1 MEMIFLN
8 VFNRSLAAGW
18 LILAVIVVRLLLKK
32 APRRLS
38 CVLWAVV
45 AVRLLCPFFPVS
57 SFSLIP
63 SGETI
68 SAEVVRFAPA
78 PAVDS
83 GIPVLNE
90 ALNPIIGER
99 FAPAPGT
106 SVNPLYIWTAI
117 AGIVWL
123 VGVAVMV
130 GYALLSSLRMR
141 SVVREAVPLGMCGE
155 SYETGEAGMCGES
168 YETGEVGM
176 CGESYETGEV
186 GMCAEPHGARP
197 LETGAALPDN
207 VWLCD
212 AVRSPFILGIVRPKI
227 YLPSGITR
235 EQMLCILAHEQAHVE
250 RLDHC
255 LKPFGWLLLSVYW
268 FHPLVWIA
276 YMLFCRDL
284 ELACD
289 EKVVGGMDLDGRK
302 SYSHALLACS
312 LQRKMIFSYPLA
324 FGEIGV
330 RERVKGILH
339 YRKPAGWIAA
349 VAVLACA
356 AVAVCFLTDPK
367 EKADDSKIRYLDQWY
382 SRSDLSAET
391 IAWLEWYNGL
401 SAEEQLAVSSEP
413 HDLYDQAGYGGRAD
427 VAVETVDAEHDAVG
441 AEDMSDNAKDYMD
454 AGHDAVGTEDRS
466 DNAKEHMDA
475 GHDDGGT
482 EDMSDNAG
490 IAVDTVQVGEGAE
503 DSAIYTGTLSTAFGI
518 PLQLPGNE
526 GWIQDIEYRQPDGNT
541 VEVEYWDDIA
551 EADCRMTAVRDGALN
566 LSEPDIAYDA
576 AREETWMGSTGSG
589 QNVYVKVQCSGDGK
603 HVLATWEYDNGEHQY
618 LFAVRAVVSGENT
631 DISSVPK
638 AVLSMISCL
647 E

>member
-1 MEMIFLN
+1 MEMEMIFLN

-18 LILAVIVVRLLLKK
+18 LILAVIVVRFLLKK

-45 AVRLLCPFFPVS
+45 AVRLLCPFFPAS

-68 SAEVVRFAPA
+68 SAEAVRFAPA
-78 PAVDS
+78 PAIDS
-83 GIPVLNE
+83 GIPALNE
-90 ALNPIIGER
+90 ALNPMIGER

-106 SVNPLYIWTAI
+106 SVNPLYIWTAV

-123 VGVAVMV
+123 VGVAVMA

-141 SVVREAVPLGMCGE
+141 SVVREAVPLE
-155 SYETGEAGMCGES
+155 S
-168 YETGEVGM
+168 
-176 CGESYETGEV
+176 
-186 GMCAEPHGARP
+186 
-197 LETGAALPDN
+197 GAALPDN

-302 SYSHALLACS
+302 AYSHALLACS

-339 YRKPAGWIAA
+339 YRKPAGWLAA

-382 SRSDLSAET
+382 SRIDLYAET

-401 SAEEQLAVSSEP
+401 SAEEQLAVSSVP

-441 AEDMSDNAKDYMD
+441 AEDMPDNAKDYMD
-454 AGHDAVGTEDRS
+454 TGQDSGGTEDKS
-466 DNAKEHMDA
+466 DSVKEHMNA
-475 GHDDGGT
+475 GQDSGGT

-490 IAVDTVQVGEGAE
+490 IAVDTVQAGEGAE
-503 DSAIYTGTLSTAFGI
+503 DPAIHTGTLSAAFGI

-589 QNVYVKVQCSGDGK
+589 QHVYVKVQCSGDGK

-618 LFAVRAVVSGENT
+618 QFAVRAVVSGENT
-631 DISSVPK
+631 DISPVPK

>member
-45 AVRLLCPFFPVS
+45 AVRLLCPFFPAS

-68 SAEVVRFAPA
+68 SAEDVRFAPA
-78 PAVDS
+78 PAIDS
-83 GIPVLNE
+83 GIPALNE
-90 ALNPIIGER
+90 ALNPMIGER

-117 AGIVWL
+117 AGIAWL
-123 VGVAVMV
+123 VGVAVMA

-155 SYETGEAGMCGES
+155 LYETGEAGMCGES
-168 YETGEVGM
+168 YETGEAGM
-176 CGESYETGEV
+176 CGESYEAGEV
-186 GMCAEPHGARP
+186 GTCAEPHGARP
-197 LETGAALPDN
+197 LKTGAALPDN

-302 SYSHALLACS
+302 AYSHALLACS

-413 HDLYDQAGYGGRAD
+413 HDLYELDGYGGGAD

-441 AEDMSDNAKDYMD
+441 AEDMPDNAKDYMD
-454 AGHDAVGTEDRS
+454 AGQDAVG
-466 DNAKEHMDA
+466 
-475 GHDDGGT
+475 
-482 EDMSDNAG
+482 
-490 IAVDTVQVGEGAE
+490 TVQVGEGAE
-503 DSAIYTGTLSTAFGI
+503 DPAIHNGTLSAAFGI

-603 HVLATWEYDNGEHQY
+603 QVLATWEYDNGEHQY
-618 LFAVRAVVSGENT
+618 QFAVRAVVSGENT
-631 DISSVPK
+631 DISPVPK

>member
-1 MEMIFLN
+1 MEMEMIFLN

-18 LILAVIVVRLLLKK
+18 LILAVIVVRFLLKK

-45 AVRLLCPFFPVS
+45 AVRLLCPFFPAS

-68 SAEVVRFAPA
+68 SAEAVRFAPA
-78 PAVDS
+78 PAIDS
-83 GIPVLNE
+83 GIPALNE
-90 ALNPIIGER
+90 ALNPMIGER

-106 SVNPLYIWTAI
+106 SVNPVYIWTAV

-123 VGVAVMV
+123 VGVAVMA

-141 SVVREAVPLGMCGE
+141 SVVREAVPLE
-155 SYETGEAGMCGES
+155 S
-168 YETGEVGM
+168 
-176 CGESYETGEV
+176 
-186 GMCAEPHGARP
+186 
-197 LETGAALPDN
+197 GAALPDN

-302 SYSHALLACS
+302 AYSHALLACS

-339 YRKPAGWIAA
+339 YRKPAGWLAA

-401 SAEEQLAVSSEP
+401 SAEEQLAVSSVP

-441 AEDMSDNAKDYMD
+441 AEDMPDNAKDYMD
-454 AGHDAVGTEDRS
+454 TGRDSGGTEDKS
-466 DNAKEHMDA
+466 DSVKEHMNAGQDA
-475 GHDDGGT
+475 GGT

-490 IAVDTVQVGEGAE
+490 IAVDTVQAGEGAE
-503 DSAIYTGTLSTAFGI
+503 DPAIHTGTLSAAFGI

-589 QNVYVKVQCSGDGK
+589 QHVYVKVQCSGDGK

-618 LFAVRAVVSGENT
+618 QFAVRAVVSGENT
-631 DISSVPK
+631 DISPVPK

>member
-78 PAVDS
+78 PAIDS

-90 ALNPIIGER
+90 ALNPMIGER

-123 VGVAVMV
+123 VGVAVMA

-141 SVVREAVPLGMCGE
+141 SVVREAVPL
-155 SYETGEAGMCGES
+155 
-168 YETGEVGM
+168 
-176 CGESYETGEV
+176 

-302 SYSHALLACS
+302 AYSHALLACS

-339 YRKPAGWIAA
+339 YRKPTGWIAA
-349 VAVLACA
+349 VTVLACA

-413 HDLYDQAGYGGRAD
+413 HDLYELDGYGGGAD

-466 DNAKEHMDA
+466 DSTKEHMDTGQDA
-475 GHDDGGT
+475 DVT
-482 EDMSDNAG
+482 EDMTDNAG
-490 IAVDTVQVGEGAE
+490 ISVDTVQAGEGAE
-503 DSAIYTGTLSTAFGI
+503 DPVIHNGTLSAAFGI

-603 HVLATWEYDNGEHQY
+603 QVLATWEYDNGEHQY
-618 LFAVRAVVSGENT
+618 QFAVRAVVSGENT
-631 DISSVPK
+631 DISPVPK

>member
-1 MEMIFLN
+1 MEMEMIFLN

-18 LILAVIVVRLLLKK
+18 LILAVIVVRFLLKK

-45 AVRLLCPFFPVS
+45 AVRLLCPFFPAS

-68 SAEVVRFAPA
+68 SAEAVRFAPA
-78 PAVDS
+78 PAIDS
-83 GIPVLNE
+83 GIPALNE
-90 ALNPIIGER
+90 ALNPMIGER

-106 SVNPLYIWTAI
+106 SVNPLYIWTAV

-123 VGVAVMV
+123 VGVAVMA
-130 GYALLSSLRMR
+130 GYALLGSLRMR
-141 SVVREAVPLGMCGE
+141 SVVREAVPLE
-155 SYETGEAGMCGES
+155 S
-168 YETGEVGM
+168 
-176 CGESYETGEV
+176 
-186 GMCAEPHGARP
+186 
-197 LETGAALPDN
+197 GAALPDN

-302 SYSHALLACS
+302 AYSHALLACS

-339 YRKPAGWIAA
+339 YRKPAGWLAA

-401 SAEEQLAVSSEP
+401 SAEEQLAVSSVP

-441 AEDMSDNAKDYMD
+441 AEDMPDNAKDYMD
-454 AGHDAVGTEDRS
+454 TGQDSGGTEDKS
-466 DNAKEHMDA
+466 DSVKEHMNA
-475 GHDDGGT
+475 GQDSGGT

-490 IAVDTVQVGEGAE
+490 IAVDTVQAGEGAE
-503 DSAIYTGTLSTAFGI
+503 DSAIHTGTLSAAFGI

-589 QNVYVKVQCSGDGK
+589 QHVYVKVQCSGDGK

-618 LFAVRAVVSGENT
+618 QFAVRAVVSGENT
-631 DISSVPK
+631 DISPVPK

>member
-1 MEMIFLN
+1 MEMEMIFLN

-18 LILAVIVVRLLLKK
+18 LILAVIVVRFLLKK

-45 AVRLLCPFFPVS
+45 AVRLLCPFFPAS

-68 SAEVVRFAPA
+68 SAEAVRFAPA
-78 PAVDS
+78 PAIDS
-83 GIPVLNE
+83 GIPALNE
-90 ALNPIIGER
+90 ALNPMIGER

-106 SVNPLYIWTAI
+106 SVNPLYIWTAV
-117 AGIVWL
+117 AGIVWF
-123 VGVAVMV
+123 VGVAVMA
-130 GYALLSSLRMR
+130 GYALLGSLRMR
-141 SVVREAVPLGMCGE
+141 SVVREAVPLE
-155 SYETGEAGMCGES
+155 S
-168 YETGEVGM
+168 
-176 CGESYETGEV
+176 
-186 GMCAEPHGARP
+186 
-197 LETGAALPDN
+197 GAALPDN

-302 SYSHALLACS
+302 AYSHALLACS

-339 YRKPAGWIAA
+339 YRKPAGWLAA

-401 SAEEQLAVSSEP
+401 SAEEQLAVSSVP

-441 AEDMSDNAKDYMD
+441 AEDMPDNAKDYMD
-454 AGHDAVGTEDRS
+454 TGQDSGGTEDKS
-466 DNAKEHMDA
+466 DSVKEYMDA
-475 GHDDGGT
+475 GQDAGGT

-490 IAVDTVQVGEGAE
+490 IAVDTVQAGEGAE
-503 DSAIYTGTLSTAFGI
+503 DPAIHTGTLSAAFGI

-589 QNVYVKVQCSGDGK
+589 QHVYVKVQCSGDGK

-618 LFAVRAVVSGENT
+618 QFAVRAVVSGENT
-631 DISSVPK
+631 DISPVPK

>member
-1 MEMIFLN
+1 MEMEMIFLN

-18 LILAVIVVRLLLKK
+18 LILAVIVVRFLLKK

-45 AVRLLCPFFPVS
+45 AVRLLCPFFPAS

-68 SAEVVRFAPA
+68 SAEAVRFAPA
-78 PAVDS
+78 PAIDS
-83 GIPVLNE
+83 GIPALNE
-90 ALNPIIGER
+90 ALNPMIGER

-106 SVNPLYIWTAI
+106 SVNPLYIWTAV

-123 VGVAVMV
+123 VGVAVMA

-141 SVVREAVPLGMCGE
+141 SVVREAVPLE
-155 SYETGEAGMCGES
+155 S
-168 YETGEVGM
+168 
-176 CGESYETGEV
+176 
-186 GMCAEPHGARP
+186 
-197 LETGAALPDN
+197 GAALPDN

-302 SYSHALLACS
+302 AYSHALLACS

-339 YRKPAGWIAA
+339 YRKPAGWLAA

-401 SAEEQLAVSSEP
+401 SAEEQLAVSSVP

-427 VAVETVDAEHDAVG
+427 VAVETVDAENDAVG
-441 AEDMSDNAKDYMD
+441 AEDMPDNAKDYMD
-454 AGHDAVGTEDRS
+454 TGRDSGGTEDKS
-466 DNAKEHMDA
+466 DSVKEHMNAGQDA
-475 GHDDGGT
+475 GGT

-490 IAVDTVQVGEGAE
+490 IAVDTVQAGEGAE
-503 DSAIYTGTLSTAFGI
+503 DPDIHTGTLSAAFGI

-589 QNVYVKVQCSGDGK
+589 QHVYVKVQCSGDGK

-618 LFAVRAVVSGENT
+618 QFAVRAVVSGENT
-631 DISSVPK
+631 DISPVPK

>member
-1 MEMIFLN
+1 MEMEMIFLN

-18 LILAVIVVRLLLKK
+18 LILAVIVVRFLLKK

-38 CVLWAVV
+38 CVLWAIV
-45 AVRLLCPFFPVS
+45 AVRLLCPFFPAS

-68 SAEVVRFAPA
+68 SAEAVRFAPA
-78 PAVDS
+78 PAIDS
-83 GIPVLNE
+83 GIPALNE
-90 ALNPIIGER
+90 ALNPMIGER

-106 SVNPLYIWTAI
+106 SVNPLYIWTAV

-123 VGVAVMV
+123 VGVAVMA
-130 GYALLSSLRMR
+130 GYALLGSLRMR
-141 SVVREAVPLGMCGE
+141 SVVREAVPLE
-155 SYETGEAGMCGES
+155 S
-168 YETGEVGM
+168 
-176 CGESYETGEV
+176 
-186 GMCAEPHGARP
+186 
-197 LETGAALPDN
+197 GAALPDN

-302 SYSHALLACS
+302 AYSHALLACS

-339 YRKPAGWIAA
+339 YRKPAGWLAA

-401 SAEEQLAVSSEP
+401 SAEEQLAVSSVP

-441 AEDMSDNAKDYMD
+441 AEDMPDNAKDYMD
-454 AGHDAVGTEDRS
+454 TGQDSGGTEDKS
-466 DNAKEHMDA
+466 DSVKEHMNA
-475 GHDDGGT
+475 GQDSGGT

-490 IAVDTVQVGEGAE
+490 IAVDTVQAGEGAE
-503 DSAIYTGTLSTAFGI
+503 DPAIHTGTLSAAFGI

-589 QNVYVKVQCSGDGK
+589 QHVYVKVQCSGDGK

-618 LFAVRAVVSGENT
+618 QFAVRAVVSGENT
-631 DISSVPK
+631 DISPVPK

>member
-1 MEMIFLN
+1 MEMEMIFLN

-18 LILAVIVVRLLLKK
+18 LILAVIVVRFLLKK

-45 AVRLLCPFFPVS
+45 AVRLLCPFFPAS

-78 PAVDS
+78 PAIDS
-83 GIPVLNE
+83 GIPALNE
-90 ALNPIIGER
+90 ALNPMIGER

-106 SVNPLYIWTAI
+106 SVNPLYIWTAV

-123 VGVAVMV
+123 VGVAVMA
-130 GYALLSSLRMR
+130 GYALLGSLRMR
-141 SVVREAVPLGMCGE
+141 SVVREAVPLE
-155 SYETGEAGMCGES
+155 S
-168 YETGEVGM
+168 
-176 CGESYETGEV
+176 
-186 GMCAEPHGARP
+186 
-197 LETGAALPDN
+197 GAALPDN

-302 SYSHALLACS
+302 AYSHALLACS

-339 YRKPAGWIAA
+339 YRKPAGWLAA

-401 SAEEQLAVSSEP
+401 SAEEQLAVSSVP

-441 AEDMSDNAKDYMD
+441 AEDMPDNAKDYMD
-454 AGHDAVGTEDRS
+454 TGQDSGGTEDKS
-466 DNAKEHMDA
+466 DSVKEHMNA
-475 GHDDGGT
+475 GQDSGGT

-490 IAVDTVQVGEGAE
+490 IAVDTVQAGEGAE
-503 DSAIYTGTLSTAFGI
+503 DSAIHTGTLSAAFGI

-589 QNVYVKVQCSGDGK
+589 QHVYVKVQCSGDGK

-618 LFAVRAVVSGENT
+618 QFAVRAVVSGENT
-631 DISSVPK
+631 DISPVPK

>member
-1 MEMIFLN
+1 MEMEMIFLN

-18 LILAVIVVRLLLKK
+18 LILAVIVVRFLLKK

-45 AVRLLCPFFPVS
+45 AVRLLCPFFPAS

-68 SAEVVRFAPA
+68 SAEAVRFAPA
-78 PAVDS
+78 PAIDS
-83 GIPVLNE
+83 GIPALNE
-90 ALNPIIGER
+90 ALNPMIGER

-106 SVNPLYIWTAI
+106 SVNPLYIWTAV
-117 AGIVWL
+117 AGIVWF
-123 VGVAVMV
+123 VGVAVMA

-141 SVVREAVPLGMCGE
+141 SVVREAVPLE
-155 SYETGEAGMCGES
+155 S
-168 YETGEVGM
+168 
-176 CGESYETGEV
+176 
-186 GMCAEPHGARP
+186 
-197 LETGAALPDN
+197 GAALPDN

-302 SYSHALLACS
+302 AYSHALLACS

-339 YRKPAGWIAA
+339 YRKPAGWLAA

-401 SAEEQLAVSSEP
+401 SAEEQLAVSSVP

-441 AEDMSDNAKDYMD
+441 AEDMPDNAKDYMD
-454 AGHDAVGTEDRS
+454 TGQDSGGTEDKS
-466 DNAKEHMDA
+466 DSVKEHTNA
-475 GHDDGGT
+475 GQDSGGT

-490 IAVDTVQVGEGAE
+490 IAVDTVQAGEGAE
-503 DSAIYTGTLSTAFGI
+503 DPAIHTGTLSAAFGI

-589 QNVYVKVQCSGDGK
+589 QHVYVKVQCSGDGK

-618 LFAVRAVVSGENT
+618 QFAVRAVVSGENT
-631 DISSVPK
+631 DISPVPK

>member
-1 MEMIFLN
+1 MEMEMIFLN

-18 LILAVIVVRLLLKK
+18 LILAVIVVRFLLKK

-45 AVRLLCPFFPVS
+45 AVRLLCPFFPAS

-68 SAEVVRFAPA
+68 SAEAVRFAPA
-78 PAVDS
+78 PAIDS
-83 GIPVLNE
+83 GIPALNE
-90 ALNPIIGER
+90 ALNPMIGER

-106 SVNPLYIWTAI
+106 SVNPLYIWTAV

-123 VGVAVMV
+123 VGVAVMA
-130 GYALLSSLRMR
+130 GYALLGSLRMR

-155 SYETGEAGMCGES
+155 SYETGEAG
-168 YETGEVGM
+168 T
-176 CGESYETGEV
+176 
-186 GMCAEPHGARP
+186 CAEPHRARP

-302 SYSHALLACS
+302 AYSHALLACS

-339 YRKPAGWIAA
+339 YRKPAGWLAA

-401 SAEEQLAVSSEP
+401 SAEEQLAVSSVP

-441 AEDMSDNAKDYMD
+441 AEDMPDNAKDYMD
-454 AGHDAVGTEDRS
+454 TGQDSGGTEDKS
-466 DNAKEHMDA
+466 DSVKEHMNA
-475 GHDDGGT
+475 GQDSGGT

-490 IAVDTVQVGEGAE
+490 IAVDTVQAGEGAE
-503 DSAIYTGTLSTAFGI
+503 DPAIHTGTLSAAFGI

-589 QNVYVKVQCSGDGK
+589 QHVYVKVQCSGDGK
-603 HVLATWEYDNGEHQY
+603 QVLATWEYDNGEHQY
-618 LFAVRAVVSGENT
+618 QFAVRAVVSGENT

>member
-1 MEMIFLN
+1 MEMEMIFLN

-18 LILAVIVVRLLLKK
+18 LILAVIVVRFLLKK

-45 AVRLLCPFFPVS
+45 AVRLLCPFFPAS

-68 SAEVVRFAPA
+68 SAEAVRFAPA
-78 PAVDS
+78 PAIDS
-83 GIPVLNE
+83 GIPALTE
-90 ALNPIIGER
+90 ALNPMIGER

-106 SVNPLYIWTAI
+106 SVNPLYIWTAV

-123 VGVAVMV
+123 VGVAVMA
-130 GYALLSSLRMR
+130 GYALLGSLRMR
-141 SVVREAVPLGMCGE
+141 SVVREAVPLE
-155 SYETGEAGMCGES
+155 S
-168 YETGEVGM
+168 
-176 CGESYETGEV
+176 
-186 GMCAEPHGARP
+186 
-197 LETGAALPDN
+197 GAALPDN

-302 SYSHALLACS
+302 AYSHALLACS

-339 YRKPAGWIAA
+339 YRKPAGWLAA

-401 SAEEQLAVSSEP
+401 SAEEQLAVSSVP
-413 HDLYDQAGYGGRAD
+413 HDLYDLAGYGGRAD

-441 AEDMSDNAKDYMD
+441 AEDMPDNAKDYMD
-454 AGHDAVGTEDRS
+454 TGQDSGGTEDKS
-466 DNAKEHMDA
+466 DSVKEHMNA
-475 GHDDGGT
+475 GQDSGGT

-490 IAVDTVQVGEGAE
+490 IAVDTVQAGEGAE
-503 DSAIYTGTLSTAFGI
+503 DPAIHTGTLSAAFGI

-589 QNVYVKVQCSGDGK
+589 QHVYVKVQCSGDGK

-618 LFAVRAVVSGENT
+618 QFAVRAVVSGENT
-631 DISSVPK
+631 DISPVPK

>member
-45 AVRLLCPFFPVS
+45 AVRLLCPFFPAS

-68 SAEVVRFAPA
+68 SAEAVRFAPA
-78 PAVDS
+78 PAIDS
-83 GIPVLNE
+83 GIPALNE
-90 ALNPIIGER
+90 ALNPMIGEW

-106 SVNPLYIWTAI
+106 SVNPLYIWTAV

-123 VGVAVMV
+123 VGVAVMA
-130 GYALLSSLRMR
+130 GYALLGSLRMR
-141 SVVREAVPLGMCGE
+141 SVVREAVPLE
-155 SYETGEAGMCGES
+155 S
-168 YETGEVGM
+168 
-176 CGESYETGEV
+176 
-186 GMCAEPHGARP
+186 
-197 LETGAALPDN
+197 GAALPDN

-302 SYSHALLACS
+302 AYSHALLACS

-339 YRKPAGWIAA
+339 YRKPAGWLAA

-401 SAEEQLAVSSEP
+401 SAEEQLAVSSVP

-441 AEDMSDNAKDYMD
+441 AEDMPDNAKDYMD
-454 AGHDAVGTEDRS
+454 TGQDSGGTEDKS
-466 DNAKEHMDA
+466 DSVKEHMNA
-475 GHDDGGT
+475 GQDSGGT

-490 IAVDTVQVGEGAE
+490 IAVDTVQAGEGAE
-503 DSAIYTGTLSTAFGI
+503 DPAIHTGTLSAAFGI

-589 QNVYVKVQCSGDGK
+589 QHVYVKVQCSGDGK

-618 LFAVRAVVSGENT
+618 QFAVRAVVSGENT
-631 DISSVPK
+631 DISPVPK

>member
-18 LILAVIVVRLLLKK
+18 LILAVIVVRFLLKK

-45 AVRLLCPFFPVS
+45 AVRLLCPFFPAS

-68 SAEVVRFAPA
+68 SAEAVRFAPA
-78 PAVDS
+78 PAIDS
-83 GIPVLNE
+83 GIPALNE
-90 ALNPIIGER
+90 ALNPMIGER

-106 SVNPLYIWTAI
+106 SVNPLYIWTAV

-123 VGVAVMV
+123 VGVAVMA

-141 SVVREAVPLGMCGE
+141 SVVREAVPLE
-155 SYETGEAGMCGES
+155 S
-168 YETGEVGM
+168 
-176 CGESYETGEV
+176 
-186 GMCAEPHGARP
+186 
-197 LETGAALPDN
+197 GAALPDN

-302 SYSHALLACS
+302 AYSHALLACS

-339 YRKPAGWIAA
+339 YRKPAGWLAA

-401 SAEEQLAVSSEP
+401 SAEEQLAVSSVP

-441 AEDMSDNAKDYMD
+441 AEDMPDNAKDYMD
-454 AGHDAVGTEDRS
+454 TGQDSGGTEDKS
-466 DNAKEHMDA
+466 DSVKEHMNA
-475 GHDDGGT
+475 GQDSGGT

-490 IAVDTVQVGEGAE
+490 IAVDTVQAGEGAE
-503 DSAIYTGTLSTAFGI
+503 DPAIHTGTLSAAFGI

-589 QNVYVKVQCSGDGK
+589 QHVYVKVQCSGDGK

-618 LFAVRAVVSGENT
+618 QFAVRAVVSGENT
-631 DISSVPK
+631 DISPVPK

>member
-18 LILAVIVVRLLLKK
+18 LILAVIVVRLFLKK

-45 AVRLLCPFFPVS
+45 AVRLLCPFFPAS

-78 PAVDS
+78 PAIDS

-90 ALNPIIGER
+90 ALNPMIGER

-155 SYETGEAGMCGES
+155 SYETGEAEACGES
-168 YETGEVGM
+168 YEAGEVG
-176 CGESYETGEV
+176 T
-186 GMCAEPHGARP
+186 CAKPHRARP

-302 SYSHALLACS
+302 AYSHALLACS

-330 RERVKGILH
+330 KERVKGILH

-356 AVAVCFLTDPK
+356 AMAVCFLTDPK

-401 SAEEQLAVSSEP
+401 SAEEQLAVSSVP
-413 HDLYDQAGYGGRAD
+413 HDLYELDGYGGGAD

-441 AEDMSDNAKDYMD
+441 AEDMPDNAKDYMD
-454 AGHDAVGTEDRS
+454 AGRD
-466 DNAKEHMDA
+466 
-475 GHDDGGT
+475 
-482 EDMSDNAG
+482 
-490 IAVDTVQVGEGAE
+490 AVDTVQAGEGAE
-503 DSAIYTGTLSTAFGI
+503 DPAIHTGTLSTAFGI

-589 QNVYVKVQCSGDGK
+589 QHVYVKVQCSGDGK

-618 LFAVRAVVSGENT
+618 QFAVRAVVSGENT

>member
-141 SVVREAVPLGMCGE
+141 SVVREAVPL
-155 SYETGEAGMCGES
+155 
-168 YETGEVGM
+168 GM

-413 HDLYDQAGYGGRAD
+413 HDLYELDGYGGGAD

-618 LFAVRAVVSGENT
+618 QFAVRAVVSGENT
-631 DISSVPK
+631 DISPVPK

>member
-18 LILAVIVVRLLLKK
+18 LILAVIVVRFLLKK

-45 AVRLLCPFFPVS
+45 AVRLLCPFFPAS

-68 SAEVVRFAPA
+68 SAEAVRFAPA
-78 PAVDS
+78 PAIDS
-83 GIPVLNE
+83 GIPALNE
-90 ALNPIIGER
+90 ALNPMIGER

-106 SVNPLYIWTAI
+106 SVNPLYIWTAV

-123 VGVAVMV
+123 VGVAVMA
-130 GYALLSSLRMR
+130 GYALLGSLRMR
-141 SVVREAVPLGMCGE
+141 SVVREAVPLE
-155 SYETGEAGMCGES
+155 S
-168 YETGEVGM
+168 
-176 CGESYETGEV
+176 
-186 GMCAEPHGARP
+186 
-197 LETGAALPDN
+197 GAALPDN

-302 SYSHALLACS
+302 AYSHALLACS
-312 LQRKMIFSYPLA
+312 LQIKMIFSYPLA

-339 YRKPAGWIAA
+339 YRKPAGWLAA

-401 SAEEQLAVSSEP
+401 SAEEQLAVSSVP
-413 HDLYDQAGYGGRAD
+413 HDLYDLAGYGGRAD

-441 AEDMSDNAKDYMD
+441 AEDMPDNAKDYMD
-454 AGHDAVGTEDRS
+454 TGQDSGGTEDKS
-466 DNAKEHMDA
+466 DSVKEHMNA
-475 GHDDGGT
+475 GQDSGGT

-490 IAVDTVQVGEGAE
+490 IAVDTVQAGEGAE
-503 DSAIYTGTLSTAFGI
+503 DPAIHTGTLSAAFGI

-589 QNVYVKVQCSGDGK
+589 QHVYVKVQCSGDGK

-618 LFAVRAVVSGENT
+618 QFAVRAVVSGENT
-631 DISSVPK
+631 DISPVPK

>member
-1 MEMIFLN
+1 MEMEMIFLN

-18 LILAVIVVRLLLKK
+18 LILAVIVVRFLLKK

-45 AVRLLCPFFPVS
+45 AVRLLCPFFPAS

-68 SAEVVRFAPA
+68 SAEAVRFAPA
-78 PAVDS
+78 PAIDS
-83 GIPVLNE
+83 GIPALNE
-90 ALNPIIGER
+90 ALNPMIGER

-106 SVNPLYIWTAI
+106 SVNPLYIWTAV

-123 VGVAVMV
+123 VGVAVMA
-130 GYALLSSLRMR
+130 GYALLGSLRMR
-141 SVVREAVPLGMCGE
+141 SVVREAVPLE
-155 SYETGEAGMCGES
+155 S
-168 YETGEVGM
+168 
-176 CGESYETGEV
+176 
-186 GMCAEPHGARP
+186 
-197 LETGAALPDN
+197 GAALPDN

-302 SYSHALLACS
+302 AYSHALLACS

-339 YRKPAGWIAA
+339 YRKPAGWLAA

-401 SAEEQLAVSSEP
+401 SAEEQLAVSSVP

-441 AEDMSDNAKDYMD
+441 AEDMPDNAKDYMD
-454 AGHDAVGTEDRS
+454 TGQDSGGTEDKS
-466 DNAKEHMDA
+466 DSVKEYMDA
-475 GHDDGGT
+475 GQDAGGT

-490 IAVDTVQVGEGAE
+490 IAVDTVQAGEGAE
-503 DSAIYTGTLSTAFGI
+503 DPDIHTGTLSAAFGI

-589 QNVYVKVQCSGDGK
+589 QHVYVKVQCSGDGK

-618 LFAVRAVVSGENT
+618 QFAVRAVVSGENT
-631 DISSVPK
+631 DISPVPK

>member
-1 MEMIFLN
+1 MEMEMIFLN

-18 LILAVIVVRLLLKK
+18 LILAVIVVRFLLKK

-45 AVRLLCPFFPVS
+45 AVRLLCPFFPAS

-68 SAEVVRFAPA
+68 SAEAVRFAPA
-78 PAVDS
+78 PAIDS
-83 GIPVLNE
+83 GIPALTE
-90 ALNPIIGER
+90 ALNPMIGER

-106 SVNPLYIWTAI
+106 SVNPLYIWTAV

-123 VGVAVMV
+123 VGVAVMA

-141 SVVREAVPLGMCGE
+141 SVVREAVPLE
-155 SYETGEAGMCGES
+155 S
-168 YETGEVGM
+168 
-176 CGESYETGEV
+176 
-186 GMCAEPHGARP
+186 
-197 LETGAALPDN
+197 GAALPDN

-227 YLPSGITR
+227 YLHSGITR

-302 SYSHALLACS
+302 AYSHALLACS

-339 YRKPAGWIAA
+339 YRKPAGWLAA

-401 SAEEQLAVSSEP
+401 SAEEQLAVSSVP

-441 AEDMSDNAKDYMD
+441 AEDMPDNAKDYMD
-454 AGHDAVGTEDRS
+454 TGQDSGGTEDKS
-466 DNAKEHMDA
+466 DSVKEHMNA
-475 GHDDGGT
+475 GQDSGGT

-490 IAVDTVQVGEGAE
+490 IAVDTVQAGEGAE
-503 DSAIYTGTLSTAFGI
+503 DPAIHTGTLSAAFGI

-589 QNVYVKVQCSGDGK
+589 QHVYVKVQCSGDGK
-603 HVLATWEYDNGEHQY
+603 QVLATWEYDNGEHQY
-618 LFAVRAVVSGENT
+618 QFAVRAVVSGENT
-631 DISSVPK
+631 DISPVPK

>member
-1 MEMIFLN
+1 MEMEMIFLN

-18 LILAVIVVRLLLKK
+18 LILAVIVVRFLLKK

-45 AVRLLCPFFPVS
+45 AVRLLCPFFPAS

-68 SAEVVRFAPA
+68 SAEAVRFAPA
-78 PAVDS
+78 PAIDS
-83 GIPVLNE
+83 GIPALNE
-90 ALNPIIGER
+90 ALNPMIGER

-106 SVNPLYIWTAI
+106 SVNPLYIWTAV
-117 AGIVWL
+117 AGIVWF
-123 VGVAVMV
+123 VGVAVMA
-130 GYALLSSLRMR
+130 GYALLGSLRMR
-141 SVVREAVPLGMCGE
+141 SVVREAVPLE
-155 SYETGEAGMCGES
+155 S
-168 YETGEVGM
+168 
-176 CGESYETGEV
+176 
-186 GMCAEPHGARP
+186 
-197 LETGAALPDN
+197 GAALPDN

-302 SYSHALLACS
+302 AYSHALLACS

-339 YRKPAGWIAA
+339 YRKPAGWLAA

-401 SAEEQLAVSSEP
+401 SAEEQLAVSSVP

-441 AEDMSDNAKDYMD
+441 AEDMPDNAKDYMD
-454 AGHDAVGTEDRS
+454 TGQDSGGTEDKS
-466 DNAKEHMDA
+466 DSVKEHMNA
-475 GHDDGGT
+475 GQDSGGT

-490 IAVDTVQVGEGAE
+490 IAVDTVQAGEGAE
-503 DSAIYTGTLSTAFGI
+503 DPAIHTGTLSAAFGI

-589 QNVYVKVQCSGDGK
+589 QHVYVKVQCSGDGK

-618 LFAVRAVVSGENT
+618 QFAVRAVVSGENT
-631 DISSVPK
+631 DISPVPK

>member
-78 PAVDS
+78 PAIDS
-83 GIPVLNE
+83 GIPALNE
-90 ALNPIIGER
+90 ALNPMIGER

-106 SVNPLYIWTAI
+106 SVNPLYIWTAV

-123 VGVAVMV
+123 VGVAVMA
-130 GYALLSSLRMR
+130 GYALLGSLRMR
-141 SVVREAVPLGMCGE
+141 SVVREAVPLE
-155 SYETGEAGMCGES
+155 S
-168 YETGEVGM
+168 
-176 CGESYETGEV
+176 
-186 GMCAEPHGARP
+186 
-197 LETGAALPDN
+197 GAALPDN

-302 SYSHALLACS
+302 AYSHALLACS

-339 YRKPAGWIAA
+339 YRKPAGWLAA

-401 SAEEQLAVSSEP
+401 SAEEQLAVSSVP

-441 AEDMSDNAKDYMD
+441 AEDMPDNAKDYMD
-454 AGHDAVGTEDRS
+454 TGQDSGGTEDKS
-466 DNAKEHMDA
+466 DSVKEHMNA
-475 GHDDGGT
+475 GQDSGGT

-490 IAVDTVQVGEGAE
+490 IAVDTVQAGEGAE
-503 DSAIYTGTLSTAFGI
+503 DSAIHTGTLSAAFGI

-589 QNVYVKVQCSGDGK
+589 QHVYVKVQCSGDGK

-618 LFAVRAVVSGENT
+618 QFAVRAVVSGENT
-631 DISSVPK
+631 DISPVPK

>member
-1 MEMIFLN
+1 MEMEMIFLN

-18 LILAVIVVRLLLKK
+18 LILAVIVVRFLLKK

-45 AVRLLCPFFPVS
+45 AVRLLCPFFPAS

-63 SGETI
+63 SRETI
-68 SAEVVRFAPA
+68 SAEAVRFAPA
-78 PAVDS
+78 PAIDS
-83 GIPVLNE
+83 GIPALNE
-90 ALNPIIGER
+90 ALNPMIGER

-106 SVNPLYIWTAI
+106 SVNPLYIWTAV

-123 VGVAVMV
+123 VGVAVMA
-130 GYALLSSLRMR
+130 GYALLGSLRMR
-141 SVVREAVPLGMCGE
+141 SVVREAVPLE
-155 SYETGEAGMCGES
+155 S
-168 YETGEVGM
+168 
-176 CGESYETGEV
+176 
-186 GMCAEPHGARP
+186 
-197 LETGAALPDN
+197 GAALPDN

-302 SYSHALLACS
+302 AYSHALLACS

-339 YRKPAGWIAA
+339 YRKPAGWLAA

-401 SAEEQLAVSSEP
+401 SAEEQLAVSSVP

-441 AEDMSDNAKDYMD
+441 AEDMPDNAKDYMD
-454 AGHDAVGTEDRS
+454 TGRDSGGTEDKS
-466 DNAKEHMDA
+466 DSVKEHMNAGQDA
-475 GHDDGGT
+475 GGT

-490 IAVDTVQVGEGAE
+490 IAVDTVQAGEGAE
-503 DSAIYTGTLSTAFGI
+503 DPAIHTGTLSAAFGI

-589 QNVYVKVQCSGDGK
+589 QHVYVKVQCSGDGK

-618 LFAVRAVVSGENT
+618 QFAVRAVVSGENT
-631 DISSVPK
+631 DISPVPK

>member
-1 MEMIFLN
+1 MEMEMIFLN

-18 LILAVIVVRLLLKK
+18 LILAVIVVRFLLKK

-45 AVRLLCPFFPVS
+45 AVRLLCPFFPAS

-68 SAEVVRFAPA
+68 SAEAVRFAPA
-78 PAVDS
+78 PAIDS
-83 GIPVLNE
+83 GIPALNE
-90 ALNPIIGER
+90 ALNPMIGER

-106 SVNPLYIWTAI
+106 SVNPLYIWTAV

-123 VGVAVMV
+123 VGVAVMA

-141 SVVREAVPLGMCGE
+141 SVVREAVPLE
-155 SYETGEAGMCGES
+155 S
-168 YETGEVGM
+168 
-176 CGESYETGEV
+176 
-186 GMCAEPHGARP
+186 
-197 LETGAALPDN
+197 GAALPDN

-302 SYSHALLACS
+302 AYSHALLACS

-339 YRKPAGWIAA
+339 YRKPAGWLAA

-401 SAEEQLAVSSEP
+401 SAEEQLAVSSVP

-441 AEDMSDNAKDYMD
+441 AEDMPDNAKDYMD
-454 AGHDAVGTEDRS
+454 TGRDSGGTEDKS
-466 DNAKEHMDA
+466 DSVKEHMNAGQDA
-475 GHDDGGT
+475 GGT

-490 IAVDTVQVGEGAE
+490 IAVDTVQAGEGAE
-503 DSAIYTGTLSTAFGI
+503 DPAIHTGTLSAAFGI

-589 QNVYVKVQCSGDGK
+589 QHVYVKVQCSGDGK
-603 HVLATWEYDNGEHQY
+603 QVLATWEYDNGEHQY
-618 LFAVRAVVSGENT
+618 QFAVRAVVSGENT

>member
-1 MEMIFLN
+1 MEMEMIFLN

-18 LILAVIVVRLLLKK
+18 LILAVIVVRFLLKK

-45 AVRLLCPFFPVS
+45 AVRLLCPFFPAS

-68 SAEVVRFAPA
+68 SAEAVRFAPA
-78 PAVDS
+78 PAIDS
-83 GIPVLNE
+83 GIPALNE
-90 ALNPIIGER
+90 ALNPMIGER

-106 SVNPLYIWTAI
+106 SVNPLYIWTAV

-123 VGVAVMV
+123 VGVAVMA
-130 GYALLSSLRMR
+130 GYALLGSLRMR
-141 SVVREAVPLGMCGE
+141 SVVREAVPLE
-155 SYETGEAGMCGES
+155 S
-168 YETGEVGM
+168 
-176 CGESYETGEV
+176 
-186 GMCAEPHGARP
+186 
-197 LETGAALPDN
+197 GAALPDN

-302 SYSHALLACS
+302 AYSHALLACS

-339 YRKPAGWIAA
+339 YRKPAGWLAA

-391 IAWLEWYNGL
+391 IAWLEWYNVL
-401 SAEEQLAVSSEP
+401 SAEEQLAVSSVP
-413 HDLYDQAGYGGRAD
+413 HDLYDLAGYGGRAD

-441 AEDMSDNAKDYMD
+441 AEDMPDNAKDYMD
-454 AGHDAVGTEDRS
+454 TGQDSGGTEDKS
-466 DNAKEHMDA
+466 DSVKEHMDA
-475 GHDDGGT
+475 GQDAGGT

-490 IAVDTVQVGEGAE
+490 IAVDTVQAGEGAE
-503 DSAIYTGTLSTAFGI
+503 DSAIHTGTLSAAFGI

-589 QNVYVKVQCSGDGK
+589 QHVYVKVQCSGDGK

-618 LFAVRAVVSGENT
+618 QFAVRAVVSGENT
-631 DISSVPK
+631 DISPVPK

>member
-45 AVRLLCPFFPVS
+45 AVRLLCPFFPAS

-68 SAEVVRFAPA
+68 SAEAVRFAPA
-78 PAVDS
+78 PAIDS
-83 GIPVLNE
+83 GIPALNE
-90 ALNPIIGER
+90 ALNPMIGER

-106 SVNPLYIWTAI
+106 SVNPLYIWTAV

-123 VGVAVMV
+123 VGVAVMA
-130 GYALLSSLRMR
+130 GYALLGSLRMR
-141 SVVREAVPLGMCGE
+141 SVVREAVPLE
-155 SYETGEAGMCGES
+155 S
-168 YETGEVGM
+168 
-176 CGESYETGEV
+176 
-186 GMCAEPHGARP
+186 
-197 LETGAALPDN
+197 GAALPDN

-302 SYSHALLACS
+302 AYSHALLACS

-339 YRKPAGWIAA
+339 YRKPAGWLAA

-401 SAEEQLAVSSEP
+401 SAEEQLAVSSVP

-441 AEDMSDNAKDYMD
+441 AEDMPDNAKDYMD
-454 AGHDAVGTEDRS
+454 TGQDSGGTEDKS
-466 DNAKEHMDA
+466 DSVKEHMNA
-475 GHDDGGT
+475 GQDSGGT
-482 EDMSDNAG
+482 EDMSYNAG
-490 IAVDTVQVGEGAE
+490 IAVDTVQAGEGAE
-503 DSAIYTGTLSTAFGI
+503 DPAIHTGTLSAAFGI

-589 QNVYVKVQCSGDGK
+589 QHVYVKVQCSGDGK

-618 LFAVRAVVSGENT
+618 QFAVRAVVSGENT
-631 DISSVPK
+631 DISPVPK

>member
-1 MEMIFLN
+1 MEMEMIFLN

-18 LILAVIVVRLLLKK
+18 LILAVIVVRFLLKK

-45 AVRLLCPFFPVS
+45 AVRLLCPFFPAS

-68 SAEVVRFAPA
+68 SAEAVRFAPA
-78 PAVDS
+78 PAIDS
-83 GIPVLNE
+83 GIPALNE
-90 ALNPIIGER
+90 ALNPMIGER

-106 SVNPLYIWTAI
+106 SVNPLYIWTAV

-123 VGVAVMV
+123 VGVAVMA

-141 SVVREAVPLGMCGE
+141 SVVREAVPLE
-155 SYETGEAGMCGES
+155 S
-168 YETGEVGM
+168 
-176 CGESYETGEV
+176 
-186 GMCAEPHGARP
+186 
-197 LETGAALPDN
+197 GAALPDN

-302 SYSHALLACS
+302 AYSHALLACS

-339 YRKPAGWIAA
+339 YRKPAGWLAA

-401 SAEEQLAVSSEP
+401 SAEEQLAVSSVP

-441 AEDMSDNAKDYMD
+441 AEDMPDNAKDYMD
-454 AGHDAVGTEDRS
+454 TGRDSGGTEDKS
-466 DNAKEHMDA
+466 DSVKEHMNAGQDA
-475 GHDDGGT
+475 GGT

-490 IAVDTVQVGEGAE
+490 IAVDTVQAGEGAE
-503 DSAIYTGTLSTAFGI
+503 DPAIHTGTLSAAFGI

-589 QNVYVKVQCSGDGK
+589 QHVYVKVQCSGDGK

-618 LFAVRAVVSGENT
+618 QFAVRAVVSGENT

>member
-1 MEMIFLN
+1 MEMEMIFLN

-18 LILAVIVVRLLLKK
+18 LILAVIVVRFLLKK

-45 AVRLLCPFFPVS
+45 AVRLLCPFFPAS

-68 SAEVVRFAPA
+68 SAEAVRFAPA
-78 PAVDS
+78 PAIDS
-83 GIPVLNE
+83 GIPALNE
-90 ALNPIIGER
+90 ALNPMIGER

-106 SVNPLYIWTAI
+106 SVNPLYIWTAV

-123 VGVAVMV
+123 VGVAVMA

-141 SVVREAVPLGMCGE
+141 SVVREAVPLE
-155 SYETGEAGMCGES
+155 S
-168 YETGEVGM
+168 
-176 CGESYETGEV
+176 
-186 GMCAEPHGARP
+186 
-197 LETGAALPDN
+197 GAALPDN

-302 SYSHALLACS
+302 AYSHALLACS

-339 YRKPAGWIAA
+339 YRKPAGWLAA

-391 IAWLEWYNGL
+391 IAWLEWYNVL
-401 SAEEQLAVSSEP
+401 SAEEQLAVSSVP
-413 HDLYDQAGYGGRAD
+413 HDLYDLAGYGGRAD

-441 AEDMSDNAKDYMD
+441 AEDMPDNAKDYMD
-454 AGHDAVGTEDRS
+454 TGQDSGGTEDKS
-466 DNAKEHMDA
+466 DSVKEHMNA
-475 GHDDGGT
+475 GQDSGGT

-490 IAVDTVQVGEGAE
+490 IAVDTVQAGEGAE
-503 DSAIYTGTLSTAFGI
+503 DSAIHTGTLSAAFGI

-589 QNVYVKVQCSGDGK
+589 QHVYVKVQCSGDGK

-618 LFAVRAVVSGENT
+618 QFAVRAVVSGENT
-631 DISSVPK
+631 DISPVPK

>member
-1 MEMIFLN
+1 MEMEMIFLN

-18 LILAVIVVRLLLKK
+18 LILAVIVVRFLLKK

-45 AVRLLCPFFPVS
+45 AVRLLCPFFPAS

-68 SAEVVRFAPA
+68 SAEAVRFAPA
-78 PAVDS
+78 PAIDS
-83 GIPVLNE
+83 GIPALNE
-90 ALNPIIGER
+90 ALNPMIGER

-106 SVNPLYIWTAI
+106 SVNPLYIWTAV

-123 VGVAVMV
+123 VGVAVMA
-130 GYALLSSLRMR
+130 GYALLGSLRMR
-141 SVVREAVPLGMCGE
+141 SVVREAVPLE
-155 SYETGEAGMCGES
+155 S
-168 YETGEVGM
+168 
-176 CGESYETGEV
+176 
-186 GMCAEPHGARP
+186 
-197 LETGAALPDN
+197 GAALPDN

-302 SYSHALLACS
+302 AYSHALLACS

-339 YRKPAGWIAA
+339 YRKPAGWLAA

-391 IAWLEWYNGL
+391 IAWLEWYNVL
-401 SAEEQLAVSSEP
+401 SAEEQLAVSSVP

-441 AEDMSDNAKDYMD
+441 AEDMPDNAKDYMD
-454 AGHDAVGTEDRS
+454 TGQDSGGTEDKS
-466 DNAKEHMDA
+466 DSVKEHMNA
-475 GHDDGGT
+475 GQDSGGT

-490 IAVDTVQVGEGAE
+490 IAVDTVQAGEGAE
-503 DSAIYTGTLSTAFGI
+503 DPAIHTGTLSAAFGI

-589 QNVYVKVQCSGDGK
+589 QHVYVKVQCSGDGK
-603 HVLATWEYDNGEHQY
+603 QVLATWEYDNGEHQY
-618 LFAVRAVVSGENT
+618 QFAVRAVVSGENT
-631 DISSVPK
+631 DISPVPK

>member
-1 MEMIFLN
+1 MEMEMIFLN

-18 LILAVIVVRLLLKK
+18 LILAVIVVRFLLKK

-45 AVRLLCPFFPVS
+45 AVRLLCPFFPAS

-68 SAEVVRFAPA
+68 SAEAVRFAPA
-78 PAVDS
+78 PAIDS
-83 GIPVLNE
+83 GIPALNE
-90 ALNPIIGER
+90 ALNPMIGER

-106 SVNPLYIWTAI
+106 SVNPLYIWTAV

-123 VGVAVMV
+123 VGVAVMA
-130 GYALLSSLRMR
+130 GYALLGSLRMR
-141 SVVREAVPLGMCGE
+141 SVVREAVPLE
-155 SYETGEAGMCGES
+155 S
-168 YETGEVGM
+168 
-176 CGESYETGEV
+176 
-186 GMCAEPHGARP
+186 
-197 LETGAALPDN
+197 GAALPDN

-302 SYSHALLACS
+302 AYSHALLACS

-339 YRKPAGWIAA
+339 YRKPAGWLAA

-401 SAEEQLAVSSEP
+401 SAEEQLAVSSVP

-441 AEDMSDNAKDYMD
+441 AEDMPDNAKDYMD
-454 AGHDAVGTEDRS
+454 TGRDSGGTEDKS
-466 DNAKEHMDA
+466 DSVKEHMNAGQDA
-475 GHDDGGT
+475 GGT

-490 IAVDTVQVGEGAE
+490 IAVDTVQAGEGAE
-503 DSAIYTGTLSTAFGI
+503 DPAIHTGTLSAAFGI

-589 QNVYVKVQCSGDGK
+589 QHVYVKVQCSGDGK

-618 LFAVRAVVSGENT
+618 QFAVRAVVSGENT
-631 DISSVPK
+631 DISPVPK

>member
-45 AVRLLCPFFPVS
+45 AVRLLCPFFPAS

-68 SAEVVRFAPA
+68 SAEAVRFAPA
-78 PAVDS
+78 PAIDS
-83 GIPVLNE
+83 GIPALNE
-90 ALNPIIGER
+90 ALNPMIGER

-106 SVNPLYIWTAI
+106 SVNPLYIWTAV

-123 VGVAVMV
+123 VGVAVMA
-130 GYALLSSLRMR
+130 GYALLGSLRMR
-141 SVVREAVPLGMCGE
+141 SVVREAVPLE
-155 SYETGEAGMCGES
+155 S
-168 YETGEVGM
+168 
-176 CGESYETGEV
+176 
-186 GMCAEPHGARP
+186 
-197 LETGAALPDN
+197 GAALPDN

-302 SYSHALLACS
+302 AYSHALLACS

-339 YRKPAGWIAA
+339 YRKPAGWLAA

-401 SAEEQLAVSSEP
+401 SAEEQLAVSSVP

-441 AEDMSDNAKDYMD
+441 AEDMPDNAKDYMD
-454 AGHDAVGTEDRS
+454 TGQDSGGTEDKS
-466 DNAKEHMDA
+466 DSVKEHMDA
-475 GHDDGGT
+475 GQDSGGT

-490 IAVDTVQVGEGAE
+490 IAVDTVQAGEGAE
-503 DSAIYTGTLSTAFGI
+503 DPAIHTGTLSAAFGI

-551 EADCRMTAVRDGALN
+551 EADCRMTAVRDGVLN

-589 QNVYVKVQCSGDGK
+589 QHVYVKVQCSGDGK
-603 HVLATWEYDNGEHQY
+603 QVLATWEYDNGEHQY
-618 LFAVRAVVSGENT
+618 QFAVRAVVSGENT
-631 DISSVPK
+631 DISPVPK

>member
-18 LILAVIVVRLLLKK
+18 LILAVIVVRFLLKK

-45 AVRLLCPFFPVS
+45 AVRLLCPFFPAS

-63 SGETI
+63 SRETI

-78 PAVDS
+78 PAIDS
-83 GIPVLNE
+83 GIPALNE
-90 ALNPIIGER
+90 ALNPMIGER

-123 VGVAVMV
+123 VGVAVMA
-130 GYALLSSLRMR
+130 GYALLGSLRMR
-141 SVVREAVPLGMCGE
+141 SVVREAVPLE
-155 SYETGEAGMCGES
+155 S
-168 YETGEVGM
+168 
-176 CGESYETGEV
+176 
-186 GMCAEPHGARP
+186 
-197 LETGAALPDN
+197 GAALPDN

-302 SYSHALLACS
+302 AYSHALLACS

-339 YRKPAGWIAA
+339 YRKPAGWLAA

-401 SAEEQLAVSSEP
+401 SAEEQLAVSSVP

-441 AEDMSDNAKDYMD
+441 AEDMPDNAKDYMD
-454 AGHDAVGTEDRS
+454 TGQDSGGTEDKS
-466 DNAKEHMDA
+466 DSVKEHMNA
-475 GHDDGGT
+475 GQDSGGT

-490 IAVDTVQVGEGAE
+490 IAVDTVQAGEGAE
-503 DSAIYTGTLSTAFGI
+503 DPAIHTGTLSTAFGI

-589 QNVYVKVQCSGDGK
+589 QHVYVKVQCSGDGK

-618 LFAVRAVVSGENT
+618 QFAVRAVVSGENT
-631 DISSVPK
+631 DISPVPK

>member
-1 MEMIFLN
+1 MEMEMIFLN

-18 LILAVIVVRLLLKK
+18 LILAVIVVRFLLKK

-45 AVRLLCPFFPVS
+45 AVRLLCPFFPAS

-68 SAEVVRFAPA
+68 SAEAVRFAPA
-78 PAVDS
+78 PAIDS
-83 GIPVLNE
+83 GIPALNE
-90 ALNPIIGER
+90 ALNPMIGER

-106 SVNPLYIWTAI
+106 SVNPLYIWTAV

-123 VGVAVMV
+123 VGVAVMA
-130 GYALLSSLRMR
+130 GYALLGSLRMR
-141 SVVREAVPLGMCGE
+141 SVVREAVPLE
-155 SYETGEAGMCGES
+155 S
-168 YETGEVGM
+168 
-176 CGESYETGEV
+176 
-186 GMCAEPHGARP
+186 
-197 LETGAALPDN
+197 GAALPDN

-302 SYSHALLACS
+302 AYSHALLACS

-339 YRKPAGWIAA
+339 YRKPAGWLAA

-367 EKADDSKIRYLDQWY
+367 EKTDDSKIRYLDQWY

-401 SAEEQLAVSSEP
+401 SAEEQLAVSSVP

-441 AEDMSDNAKDYMD
+441 AEDMPDNAKDYMD
-454 AGHDAVGTEDRS
+454 TGQDSGGTEDKS
-466 DNAKEHMDA
+466 DSVKEHMNA
-475 GHDDGGT
+475 GQDSGGT

-490 IAVDTVQVGEGAE
+490 IAVDTVQAGEGAE
-503 DSAIYTGTLSTAFGI
+503 DPAIHTGTLSAAFGI

-589 QNVYVKVQCSGDGK
+589 QHVYVKVQCSGDGK
-603 HVLATWEYDNGEHQY
+603 QVLATWEYDNGEHQY
-618 LFAVRAVVSGENT
+618 QFAVRAVVSGENT
-631 DISSVPK
+631 DISPVPK

>member
-1 MEMIFLN
+1 MEMEMIFLN

-18 LILAVIVVRLLLKK
+18 LILAVIVVRFLLKK

-45 AVRLLCPFFPVS
+45 AVRLLCPFFPAS

-63 SGETI
+63 SRETI

-78 PAVDS
+78 PAIDS

-90 ALNPIIGER
+90 ALNPMIGER

-106 SVNPLYIWTAI
+106 SVNPLYIWTAV

-123 VGVAVMV
+123 VGVAVMA
-130 GYALLSSLRMR
+130 GYALLGSLRMR

-155 SYETGEAGMCGES
+155 SYETGEVEACGES
-168 YETGEVGM
+168 YETGEAG
-176 CGESYETGEV
+176 T
-186 GMCAEPHGARP
+186 CAEPHRARP

-302 SYSHALLACS
+302 AYSHALLACS

-339 YRKPAGWIAA
+339 YRKPAGWLAA

-401 SAEEQLAVSSEP
+401 SAEEQLAVSSVP

-441 AEDMSDNAKDYMD
+441 AEDMPDNAKDYMD
-454 AGHDAVGTEDRS
+454 TGQDSGGTEDKS
-466 DNAKEHMDA
+466 DSVKEHMNA
-475 GHDDGGT
+475 GQDSGGT

-490 IAVDTVQVGEGAE
+490 IAVDTVQAGEGAE
-503 DSAIYTGTLSTAFGI
+503 DPAIHTGTLSAAFGI

-589 QNVYVKVQCSGDGK
+589 QHVYVKVQCSGDGK

-618 LFAVRAVVSGENT
+618 QFAVRAVVSGENT
-631 DISSVPK
+631 DISPVPK

>member
-18 LILAVIVVRLLLKK
+18 LILAVIVVRFLLKK

-78 PAVDS
+78 TAIDS
-83 GIPVLNE
+83 GIPALNE
-90 ALNPIIGER
+90 ALNPMIGER
-99 FAPAPGT
+99 FAQAPGT

-141 SVVREAVPLGMCGE
+141 SVVREAVPLGMC
-155 SYETGEAGMCGES
+155 
-168 YETGEVGM
+168 
-176 CGESYETGEV
+176 
-186 GMCAEPHGARP
+186 AEPHGARP

-227 YLPSGITR
+227 YLHSGITR

-302 SYSHALLACS
+302 AYSHALLACS

-413 HDLYDQAGYGGRAD
+413 HDLYDLDGYGGGAD

-441 AEDMSDNAKDYMD
+441 AEDMPDNAKDYMD
-454 AGHDAVGTEDRS
+454 AGHDTVGAEDRS
-466 DNAKEHMDA
+466 DNAKEHLDA
-475 GHDDGGT
+475 GQDAGGT
-482 EDMSDNAG
+482 EDMTDNAG
-490 IAVDTVQVGEGAE
+490 ISVDIVQAGEGAE
-503 DSAIYTGTLSTAFGI
+503 DPAIYTGTLSAAFGI

-618 LFAVRAVVSGENT
+618 QFAVRAVVSGENT
-631 DISSVPK
+631 DISPVPK

>member
-1 MEMIFLN
+1 MEMEMIFLN

-18 LILAVIVVRLLLKK
+18 LILAVIVVRFLLKK

-45 AVRLLCPFFPVS
+45 AVRLLCPFFPAS

-68 SAEVVRFAPA
+68 SAEAVRFAPA
-78 PAVDS
+78 PAIDS
-83 GIPVLNE
+83 GIPALNE
-90 ALNPIIGER
+90 ALNPMIGER

-106 SVNPLYIWTAI
+106 SVNPLYIWTAV

-123 VGVAVMV
+123 VGVAVMA
-130 GYALLSSLRMR
+130 GYALLGSLRMR
-141 SVVREAVPLGMCGE
+141 SVVREAVPLE
-155 SYETGEAGMCGES
+155 S
-168 YETGEVGM
+168 
-176 CGESYETGEV
+176 
-186 GMCAEPHGARP
+186 
-197 LETGAALPDN
+197 GAALPDN

-302 SYSHALLACS
+302 AYSHALLACS

-401 SAEEQLAVSSEP
+401 SAEEQLAVSSVP
-413 HDLYDQAGYGGRAD
+413 HDLYDLAGYGGRAD

-441 AEDMSDNAKDYMD
+441 AEDMPDNAKDYMD
-454 AGHDAVGTEDRS
+454 TGQDSGGTEDKS
-466 DNAKEHMDA
+466 DSVKEHMDA
-475 GHDDGGT
+475 GQDSGGT

-490 IAVDTVQVGEGAE
+490 IAVDTVQAGEGAE
-503 DSAIYTGTLSTAFGI
+503 DPAIHTGTLSAAFGI

-589 QNVYVKVQCSGDGK
+589 QHVYVKVQCSGDGK

-618 LFAVRAVVSGENT
+618 QFAVRAVVSGENT
-631 DISSVPK
+631 DISPVPK

>member
-78 PAVDS
+78 PAIDS
-83 GIPVLNE
+83 GIPALNE
-90 ALNPIIGER
+90 ALNPMIGER

-155 SYETGEAGMCGES
+155 LYETGEAGMCGES
-168 YETGEVGM
+168 YEA
-176 CGESYETGEV
+176 GEV

-284 ELACD
+284 EFACD

-302 SYSHALLACS
+302 AYSHALLACS

-349 VAVLACA
+349 VAVLTCA

-413 HDLYDQAGYGGRAD
+413 HDLYDLDGYGGGAD
-427 VAVETVDAEHDAVG
+427 VAVETVDAEHDVVG
-441 AEDMSDNAKDYMD
+441 TEDMTDNAKDYMD
-454 AGHDAVGTEDRS
+454 AGRD
-466 DNAKEHMDA
+466 
-475 GHDDGGT
+475 
-482 EDMSDNAG
+482 
-490 IAVDTVQVGEGAE
+490 AVDTVQAGEGAE
-503 DSAIYTGTLSTAFGI
+503 DPAIHTGTLSTAFGI

-589 QNVYVKVQCSGDGK
+589 QHVYVKVQCSGDGK

-618 LFAVRAVVSGENT
+618 QFAVRAVVSGENT

>member
-1 MEMIFLN
+1 MEMEMIFLN

-18 LILAVIVVRLLLKK
+18 LILAVIVVRFLLKK

-45 AVRLLCPFFPVS
+45 AVRLLCPFFPAS

-68 SAEVVRFAPA
+68 SAEAVRFAPA
-78 PAVDS
+78 PAIDS
-83 GIPVLNE
+83 GIPALTE
-90 ALNPIIGER
+90 ALNPMIGER

-106 SVNPLYIWTAI
+106 SVNPLYIWTAV

-123 VGVAVMV
+123 VGVAVMA
-130 GYALLSSLRMR
+130 GYALLGSLRMR
-141 SVVREAVPLGMCGE
+141 SVVREAVPLE
-155 SYETGEAGMCGES
+155 S
-168 YETGEVGM
+168 
-176 CGESYETGEV
+176 
-186 GMCAEPHGARP
+186 
-197 LETGAALPDN
+197 GAALPDN

-302 SYSHALLACS
+302 AYSHALLACS

-339 YRKPAGWIAA
+339 YRKPAGWLAA

-401 SAEEQLAVSSEP
+401 SAEEQLAVSSVP

-441 AEDMSDNAKDYMD
+441 AEDMPDNAKDYMD
-454 AGHDAVGTEDRS
+454 TGQDSGGTEDKS
-466 DNAKEHMDA
+466 DSVKEHMNA
-475 GHDDGGT
+475 GQDSGGT

-490 IAVDTVQVGEGAE
+490 IAVDTVQAGEGAE
-503 DSAIYTGTLSTAFGI
+503 DPAIHTGTLSAAFGI

-589 QNVYVKVQCSGDGK
+589 QHVYVKVQCSGDGK

-618 LFAVRAVVSGENT
+618 QFAVRAVVSGENT
-631 DISSVPK
+631 DISPVPK

>member
-1 MEMIFLN
+1 MEMEMIFLN

-18 LILAVIVVRLLLKK
+18 LILAVIVVRFLLKK

-45 AVRLLCPFFPVS
+45 AVRLLCPFFPAS

-68 SAEVVRFAPA
+68 SAEAVRFAPA
-78 PAVDS
+78 PAIDS
-83 GIPVLNE
+83 GIPALTE
-90 ALNPIIGER
+90 ALNPMIGER

-106 SVNPLYIWTAI
+106 SVNPLYIWTAV

-123 VGVAVMV
+123 VGVAVMA
-130 GYALLSSLRMR
+130 GYALLGSLRMR
-141 SVVREAVPLGMCGE
+141 SVVREAVPLE
-155 SYETGEAGMCGES
+155 S
-168 YETGEVGM
+168 
-176 CGESYETGEV
+176 
-186 GMCAEPHGARP
+186 
-197 LETGAALPDN
+197 GAALPDN

-302 SYSHALLACS
+302 AYSHALLACS

-339 YRKPAGWIAA
+339 YRKPAGWLAA

-401 SAEEQLAVSSEP
+401 SAEEQLAVSSVP

-441 AEDMSDNAKDYMD
+441 AEDMPDNAKDYMD
-454 AGHDAVGTEDRS
+454 TGQDSGGTEDKS
-466 DNAKEHMDA
+466 DSVKEHMNA
-475 GHDDGGT
+475 GQDSGGT

-490 IAVDTVQVGEGAE
+490 IAVDTVQAGEGAE
-503 DSAIYTGTLSTAFGI
+503 GSAIHTGTLSAAFGI

-589 QNVYVKVQCSGDGK
+589 QHVYVKVQCSGDGK
-603 HVLATWEYDNGEHQY
+603 QVLATWEYDNGEHQY
-618 LFAVRAVVSGENT
+618 QFAVRAVVSGENT
-631 DISSVPK
+631 DISPVPK